1 MRLIFATSE
10 SERDAWP
17 GARQADTLRLRRQ
30 GNDTARAAG
39 FIRPGA
45 IFCAFCTVWLPCL
58 VARCH
63 FHVLLTYI
71 KCSKFVKCT
80 FLSVFAD
87 ARHITIIKVSTHK
100 IKKKDRRGRHKI
112 SIFNLVL
119 GFCDKEK
126 VVFLVKKI
134 LLLNILKTQI
144 EFI

>member
-1 MRLIFATSE
+1 MPSSLMFCPVCLLMSHEIDLCHE
-10 SERDAWP
+10 WER
-17 GARQADTLRLRRQ
+17 ARCVAGRPTGRHPTGWRQ

-100 IKKKDRRGRHKI
+100 IKKKKTGEAGIKSQF
-112 SIFNLVL
+112 SIWFW
-119 GFCDKEK
+119 GF
-126 VVFLVKKI
+126 VTKKK
-134 LLLNILKTQI
+134 LS
-144 EFI
+144 F